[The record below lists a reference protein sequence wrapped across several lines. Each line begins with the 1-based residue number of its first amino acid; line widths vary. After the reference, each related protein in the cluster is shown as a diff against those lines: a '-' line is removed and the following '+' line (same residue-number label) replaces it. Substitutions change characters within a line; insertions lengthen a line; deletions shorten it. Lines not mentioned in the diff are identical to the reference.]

1 MKNSGLTYS
10 VVKDLKLLTKKR
22 NKIRIFTL
30 LDTLEVLARA
40 TGKRKRK
47 KRKKNNY
54 LSSEIS

>member
-40 TGKRKRK
+40 TGKRKRN
-47 KRKKNNY
+47 KRHPD
-54 LSSEIS
+54 